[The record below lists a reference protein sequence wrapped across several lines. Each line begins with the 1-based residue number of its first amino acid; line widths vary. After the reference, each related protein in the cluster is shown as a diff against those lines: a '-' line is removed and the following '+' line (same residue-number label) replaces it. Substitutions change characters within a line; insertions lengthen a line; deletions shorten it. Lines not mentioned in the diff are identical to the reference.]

1 MGKILL
7 NMSLVKKN
15 VLFVSIFLLIGC
27 FLSGSLTDFYKKG
40 LIKLEADPNFGQET
54 DWNTLLYDHRFD
66 LLYSP
71 QGDIFVAFKPDHCI
85 YKFNPEGTCVAK
97 FGQKGQGPGDFY
109 YPGDLSILDGRH
121 LVIGEYASMR
131 RISLFDFDG
140 NFIKLLKTD
149 NSSLYSTALKNGKI
163 AYTTHKYGPKE
174 NFSQQFTT
182 EIIIKDVKTGKEK
195 SIDEINREQKH
206 MFLEGGIRFVSVVES
221 GEVIITQTKDGNFLV
236 GLTTSPELKM
246 YSPEGELLHVF
257 RLKMDPIP
265 VTRNYIRK
273 YKDSIIRNWEEQ
285 KFNKRMIEALKKSS
299 LDNLFDEYIPYYKE
313 ILVDSE
319 GNILIFKFTDCVGD
333 CSEIFQ
339 VYSPEGQYICDVT
352 IESGMYDFQIDRR
365 FKNIIFTSQAIYGL
379 FPLKDSE
386 DFEMRL
392 IRVNVPS
399 YEKQNRSRFSQSLE
413 DHLK

>member
-7 NMSLVKKN
+7 NMSLAKKN
-15 VLFVSIFLLIGC
+15 VLFVFIFLLIC
-27 FLSGSLTDFYKKG
+27 HFLSGSLIDFYKKG
-40 LIKLEADPNFGQET
+40 LIKLEADPNFGRET
-54 DWNTLLYDHRFD
+54 DWNTLLYDFRFD
-66 LLYSP
+66 LLYTP
-71 QGDIFVAFKPDHCI
+71 QGDLFVAFLPDHCI
-85 YKFNPEGTCVAK
+85 YKFNPEGKCVAK

-109 YPGDLSILDGRH
+109 YPDNLSILDGRH
-121 LVIGEYASMR
+121 LVIGEYASAR

-149 NSSLYSTALKNGKI
+149 NSSFSPIALKNGKI
-163 AYTTHKYGPKE
+163 AYVTHKYGPTE
-174 NFSQQFTT
+174 NFSQKFTT
-182 EIIIKDVKTGKEK
+182 VIIIKDVETGKEK
-195 SIDEINREQKH
+195 AVDEINREQKH
-206 MFLEGGIRFVSVVES
+206 TILEGGIRFVSVVES

-246 YSPEGELLHVF
+246 YSPEGELLQAF

-273 YKDSIIRNWEEQ
+273 YKESIIRNWEEQ

-299 LDNLFDEYIPYYKE
+299 LDNLFDEYVPYYKE

-319 GNILIFKFTDCVGD
+319 GNILIFKFTDCIGD
-333 CSEIFQ
+333 CLEIFQ

-352 IESGMYDFQIDRR
+352 IESGIYDFQVDRR
-365 FKNIIFTSQAIYGL
+365 FKNIRFTSQAIYGL

-386 DFEMRL
+386 DFEMHL
-392 IRVNVPS
+392 IRVNIPS
-399 YEKQNRSRFSQSLE
+399 
-413 DHLK
+413 H